1 MQETMSVIGSAALSA
16 LFQVL
21 FEKIASSELLKF
33 AREKQVLAQIN
44 KWEKMLLQINAVLDD
59 AEDKQT
65 ANRSVKIWL
74 TNLKCLAYDVEDVLD
89 EFATQCLGRHL
100 MGLGDPQPTTS
111 KLQKFLPTCC
121 TSFNPKIIMFNSK
134 MMTKIEEI
142 TTRLEDI
149 VAQRN
154 DLDLRENVGKMSK
167 KLYQPPPTTCLQN
180 EPQVYGRDEDKR
192 RILDL
197 LLRDGTADPKV
208 SVIPIVGMGGVG
220 KTTLAR
226 LVYHDKASQHFDAK
240 AWVCVSDEF
249 DIMRITKAILESITW
264 QPCDLKELNQVQL
277 KLSKELAGKQ
287 FLIVLDDVWSES
299 YEDWNTLSSPFMD
312 GAQGSKVIITTRS
325 TVVAQMMGTVD
336 SHALTC
342 ISDDDCWLLFS
353 RHAFENRSIIAY
365 PNLETLRE
373 RAIYR
378 CGGLPLAAK
387 TLGGL
392 FRGKDASEWD
402 NLLNSKIWNLQGVD
416 GDVLPVLR
424 LSYYHL
430 PSYLKRCFA
439 YCAIL
444 PKDYEFE
451 EKELVLLWMA
461 EGLIQQT
468 GNEKHMEDIGL
479 EYFRDL
485 SARSL
490 FQASG
495 NGESQFVM
503 HDLVNDLAQRVA
515 GETCF
520 RLEDELV
527 FGEQFKKERARHS
540 SYIRGYCDGIK
551 RFKPFHKTNCLRTF
565 LPLSL
570 SYEESY
576 IANDI
581 PSNLLSK
588 LGCLRVLSF
597 SHYHITE
604 LPDSIGDLKHLRY
617 LNLSY
622 TKIRALPES
631 TTSLWNLQ
639 TLILEECS
647 CLKELPSKIGNL
659 INLRHLDITNV
670 NLEKGIPLGVKELK
684 SLLTLSNF
692 PLGKDCGAD
701 LAILMNLKFL
711 RGALH
716 ISRLENVTDA
726 LLVREANLMDKKY
739 LDTLLLE
746 WKYNITRADS
756 LDRAVLAGLQPHRNL
771 KKLSVMGYAGTTF
784 PSWIGDSL
792 LHNLEFLRL
801 ENCKKCASLPLL
813 GLLPSLKELVV
824 KGMSSIKR
832 IDHEF
837 CGESYLNTFPT
848 LETLRFMNMPE
859 WEDWNTSGLE
869 FPCLQE
875 LAIEDCPKLS
885 GKLPNHLPLLKKLVI
900 RECEQFVVL
909 LPSLPVISVLE
920 IERCK
925 EVDCGCIVEFGSLNS
940 MVLSEISKF
949 SFLSKGFIQGLKKAK
964 DLSVIGD
971 PFPSLPS
978 FVFNVVEEEKE
989 EMLPQEPTGSQ
1000 LETLKLTNCESL
1012 LPYGSLN
1019 LMCIRELTI
1028 EDCPRLVSFPEAGFP
1043 STLRVLEI
1051 SNCNSLA
1058 SFPDA
1063 MTYNSV
1069 YLEELRIERCNL
1081 LMSLGRGQL
1090 PPTLKRLMIKFCH
1103 NLQSLLYEAEDED
1116 EESFSSCGNTFSL
1129 VLLSIEACPSL
1140 TLLSSR
1146 GGLPSSLKHLW
1157 ISHCSELT
1165 SLSPSAKLPA
1175 RLEYL
1180 QVWNCSGL
1188 TSLSSGDNLPASLKH
1203 LEIWYCSKLE
1213 SIAERFDNNASL
1225 ERISIRNCDNLKSL
1239 PSNLHKLINLHYI
1252 SLSGWPSLVSFPWQ
1266 VLPATY
1272 SEEHQVEREKKF
1284 EGLLDGIHEL
1294 TSLHTLLLNNCPGIV
1309 SFPEGGLPTNLTSLY
1324 ICHLKICKPLFEW
1337 GLHRLTSLTELH
1349 ILECS
1354 DVVSFPDDEIGM
1366 MLPTSLTHLSLGE
1379 FANLGYLSTK
1389 GFENLASLEYLC
1401 VYDCPKLAFLPK
1413 NGLPSSLMKLYINN
1427 CPLLKE
1433 RCQNGNRPE
1442 WFKIA
1447 NIPHIKMDNRS

>member
-1 MQETMSVIGSAALSA
+1 
-16 LFQVL
+16 
-21 FEKIASSELLKF
+21 
-33 AREKQVLAQIN
+33 
-44 KWEKMLLQINAVLDD
+44 
-59 AEDKQT
+59 
-65 ANRSVKIWL
+65 
-74 TNLKCLAYDVEDVLD
+74 
-89 EFATQCLGRHL
+89 
-100 MGLGDPQPTTS
+100 
-111 KLQKFLPTCC
+111 
-121 TSFNPKIIMFNSK
+121 
-134 MMTKIEEI
+134 
-142 TTRLEDI
+142 
-149 VAQRN
+149 
-154 DLDLRENVGKMSK
+154 
-167 KLYQPPPTTCLQN
+167 
-180 EPQVYGRDEDKR
+180 
-192 RILDL
+192 
-197 LLRDGTADPKV
+197 
-208 SVIPIVGMGGVG
+208 
-220 KTTLAR
+220 
-226 LVYHDKASQHFDAK
+226 
-240 AWVCVSDEF
+240 
-249 DIMRITKAILESITW
+249 
-264 QPCDLKELNQVQL
+264 
-277 KLSKELAGKQ
+277 
-287 FLIVLDDVWSES
+287 
-299 YEDWNTLSSPFMD
+299 
-312 GAQGSKVIITTRS
+312 
-325 TVVAQMMGTVD
+325 
-336 SHALTC
+336 
-342 ISDDDCWLLFS
+342 
-353 RHAFENRSIIAY
+353 
-365 PNLETLRE
+365 
-373 RAIYR
+373 
-378 CGGLPLAAK
+378 
-387 TLGGL
+387 
-392 FRGKDASEWD
+392 
-402 NLLNSKIWNLQGVD
+402 
-416 GDVLPVLR
+416 
-424 LSYYHL
+424 
-430 PSYLKRCFA
+430 
-439 YCAIL
+439 
-444 PKDYEFE
+444 
-451 EKELVLLWMA
+451 
-461 EGLIQQT
+461 
-468 GNEKHMEDIGL
+468 
-479 EYFRDL
+479 
-485 SARSL
+485 
-490 FQASG
+490 
-495 NGESQFVM
+495 
-503 HDLVNDLAQRVA
+503 
-515 GETCF
+515 
-520 RLEDELV
+520 
-527 FGEQFKKERARHS
+527 
-540 SYIRGYCDGIK
+540 
-551 RFKPFHKTNCLRTF
+551 
-565 LPLSL
+565 
-570 SYEESY
+570 
-576 IANDI
+576 
-581 PSNLLSK
+581 
-588 LGCLRVLSF
+588 
-597 SHYHITE
+597 
-604 LPDSIGDLKHLRY
+604 
-617 LNLSY
+617 
-622 TKIRALPES
+622 
-631 TTSLWNLQ
+631 
-639 TLILEECS
+639 
-647 CLKELPSKIGNL
+647 
-659 INLRHLDITNV
+659 
-670 NLEKGIPLGVKELK
+670 
-684 SLLTLSNF
+684 
-692 PLGKDCGAD
+692 
-701 LAILMNLKFL
+701 
-711 RGALH
+711 
-716 ISRLENVTDA
+716 
-726 LLVREANLMDKKY
+726 MDKKY

-756 LDRAVLAGLQPHRNL
+756 LDRAVLDGLQPHRNL

-792 LHNLEFLRL
+792 FHNLEFLRL

-900 RECEQFVVL
+900 E
-909 LPSLPVISVLE
+909 
-920 IERCK
+920 
-925 EVDCGCIVEFGSLNS
+925 
-940 MVLSEISKF
+940 
-949 SFLSKGFIQGLKKAK
+949 
-964 DLSVIGD
+964 
-971 PFPSLPS
+971 
-978 FVFNVVEEEKE
+978 NV
-989 EMLPQEPTGSQ
+989 S
-1000 LETLKLTNCESL
+1000 SL
-1012 LPYGSLN
+1012 LFYFQVSQWSLCWK
-1019 LMCIRELTI
+1019 LK
-1028 EDCPRLVSFPEAGFP
+1028 DAKS
-1043 STLRVLEI
+1043 
-1051 SNCNSLA
+1051 

-1129 VLLSIEACPSL
+1129 DLLSIEACPSL

-1203 LEIWYCSKLE
+1203 LEIWYCSRLE

-1252 SLSGWPSLVSFPWQ
+1252 SLSGWPSLVSFQWQ

-1294 TSLHTLLLNNCPGIV
+1294 TSLHALLLNNCPGIV

-1354 DVVSFPDDEIGM
+1354 DVVSFPDDEIAM